1 MIFRSQTA
9 KVVSFI
15 LATGIV
21 AGASMFSLP
30 EAGIEM
36 AGSGPE
42 QQARMGAQ
50 FEDMV
55 VGSLTAEP
63 AEELLEEPVEPEV
76 VEPVQP
82 EMVEPLETSHETE
95 AAKPVEPDASEPVP
109 LTEAL
114 PVPLAEAPPAAEPQ
128 ILTPATEPLEA
139 VEPQEQTE
147 TLVAQEPETAAP
159 LQSARPKARDPEQI
173 KKAQQKP
180 EPKVARKPAKKTPKG
195 NAKRNN
201 TKGATRGEQKTAEAT
216 QTGQRKA
223 QANQSGNA
231 AASNYPGKVM
241 RRIARAGKPRVGARG
256 TAVIAFSVTAR
267 GTLAAVSVARSSGSA
282 ALDQAAVRLIRKAA
296 PFPPPPAGAR
306 RQFSIRIKGK

>member
-1 MIFRSQTA
+1 MIFHSPSA
-9 KVVSFI
+9 KVVSLV
-15 LATGIV
+15 LATGII

-30 EAGIEM
+30 EAGTEM

-55 VGSLTAEP
+55 VGSLMSEPTEELVDEPVVPDVIEPEQPEPQIDAAQP
-63 AEELLEEPVEPEV
+63 AELTPSEILPV
-76 VEPVQP
+76 
-82 EMVEPLETSHETE
+82 
-95 AAKPVEPDASEPVP
+95 A
-109 LTEAL
+109 EAL

-128 ILTPATEPLEA
+128 LLTSAIEPLEA

-147 TLVAQEPETAAP
+147 ALVAQDPETAAP
-159 LQSARPKARDPEQI
+159 RQSARPKARDPEKI
-173 KKAQQKP
+173 RTALEKP
-180 EPKVARKPAKKTPKG
+180 EPKVVKKPAKKAPQG

-201 TKGATRGEQKTAEAT
+201 TRGANSGQNKAAEAT

-231 AASNYPGKVM
+231 VASNYPGKVM
-241 RRIARAGKPRVGARG
+241 RRIARAGKPRVGTRG
-256 TAVIAFSVTAR
+256 TAVIAFSVSTR
-267 GTLAAVSVARSSGSA
+267 GTLSAVSVARSSGSA

-306 RQFSIRIKGK
+306 RQFSIRIKGQ